1 MEQERLAQWD
11 LLVDDAIKEAERR
24 LTDEKS
30 RARKRAIQL
39 GREQGYHRLAVAID
53 RPTRNEVSPSQLSFF
68 PTNDPS
74 LFDGV

>member
-11 LLVDDAIKEAERR
+11 LLVDDAIREAERR
-24 LTDEKS
+24 LDDEKT

-53 RPTRNEVSPSQLSFF
+53 RPTRSEVSPSQLSFF
-68 PTNDPS
+68 PTRDPS
-74 LFDGV
+74 LFESD